1 MNLAQLRYCL
11 TAEQSR
17 SFSKAAE
24 TCCVTQP
31 TLSNGIAALEKEL
44 GGKIFKRTTRSVSLT
59 RFGHHILP
67 LIQSVLEAK
76 EELEKTA
83 QNFHQP
89 EGQILRMG
97 LSPLIDMPLF
107 SKALQHLKTQ
117 NLWSD
122 IFIKQ
127 CLIGDM
133 QHRLEEE
140 TIDFALLPK
149 HSGAVFKQT
158 YPLYEEPLFYLPPG
172 DSEVAL
178 SKKSRIFIEELE
190 DQPLILTN
198 GCGLSGV
205 IEDLFKEANLPLTPY
220 PGQAISYSVVAEWV
234 DLGIAGSILPKSQLP
249 AAPQKS
255 LPLYKNPQD
264 PAFIHY
270 EAVTHY
276 EGHKP
281 DNLHQSIAL
290 IAKILSSLTK
300 GQVEYLFVS

>member
-11 TAEQSR
+11 TAEKSR

-67 LIQSVLEAK
+67 HIRSILDAR

-83 QNFHQP
+83 QNFHRP
-89 EGQILRMG
+89 ENQILRIG
-97 LSPLIDMPLF
+97 LSPLIDMSVF
-107 SKALQHLKTQ
+107 SKTLHHLKAQ

-133 QHRLEEE
+133 QHRIEEE
-140 TIDFALLPK
+140 TIDLALLPK
-149 HSGAVFKQT
+149 HSKATFKNVH
-158 YPLYEEPLFYLPPG
+158 PLYEEQLFYLPPG
-172 DSEVAL
+172 DSDIAFSQNGRVCV
-178 SKKSRIFIEELE
+178 EELANM
-190 DQPLILTN
+190 PLILTN
-198 GCGLSGV
+198 GCGLSDV
-205 IEDLFKEANLPLTPY
+205 IGDLFREANIPLNPY
-220 PGQAISYSVVAEWV
+220 PGQAISYSVVAEWA

-249 AAPQKS
+249 PASQKS
-255 LPLYKNPQD
+255 LPLFKSLHD
-264 PAFIHY
+264 PALVYY
-270 EAVTHY
+270 EAVTGCN
-276 EGHKP
+276 ERETE
-281 DNLHQSIAL
+281 NLNQSISL
-290 IAKILSSLTK
+290 IGRTLSSLTK

>member
-1 MNLAQLRYCL
+1 MNLAQLRYCV
-11 TAEQSR
+11 TAEQTR

-24 TCCVTQP
+24 ACCITQP

-44 GGKIFKRTTRSVSLT
+44 GGKIFKRTTRSISLT

-67 LIQSVLEAK
+67 FIQSVLDAR

-97 LSPLIDMPLF
+97 LSPLIDMSVF
-107 SKALQHLKTQ
+107 SKALQHLKAQ

-133 QHRLEEE
+133 RQRLEEE

-149 HSGAVFKQT
+149 HSGSSFKKN
-158 YPLYEEPLFYLPPG
+158 YPLYEEPLFYLPPDDG
-172 DSEVAL
+172 DLTL
-178 SKKSRIFIEELE
+178 SRKNRVFIEELA

-198 GCGLSGV
+198 GCGLSDV
-205 IEDLFKEANLPLTPY
+205 IEDLFKEANLTLKPY
-220 PGQAISYSVVAEWV
+220 PGQAISYTVVAEWA

-249 AAPQKS
+249 SAPQKS
-255 LPLYKNPQD
+255 FPLYKSQD
-264 PAFIHY
+264 EPAYIY
-270 EAVTHY
+270 YQAVTNIQGA
-276 EGHKP
+276 EP
-281 DNLHQSIAL
+281 ERLNDTLNLIT
-290 IAKILSSLTK
+290 KTLSSLAN

>member
-11 TAEQSR
+11 TAEKSR

-67 LIQSVLEAK
+67 FIQSVLEAK

-97 LSPLIDMPLF
+97 LSPLINMSVF
-107 SKALQHLKTQ
+107 SKVLHHLKAQ
-117 NLWSD
+117 NLWSN

-133 QHRLEEE
+133 QHRIEEE
-140 TIDFALLPK
+140 TIDLAILPK
-149 HSGAVFKQT
+149 HSKATFKSVH
-158 YPLYEEPLFYLPPG
+158 PLYEEQLFYLPPD
-172 DSEVAL
+172 DSDIAL
-178 SKKSRIFIEELE
+178 SQNGRVYVEELANI
-190 DQPLILTN
+190 PLILTN
-198 GCGLSGV
+198 GCGLSDV
-205 IEDLFKEANLPLTPY
+205 IGDLFREANTPLNPY

-249 AAPQKS
+249 AVPQKS
-255 LPLYKNPQD
+255 LPLYKNPRE
-264 PAFIHY
+264 PAFVHF

-276 EGHKP
+276 EGHEP
-281 DNLHQSIAL
+281 DNLQQSITL